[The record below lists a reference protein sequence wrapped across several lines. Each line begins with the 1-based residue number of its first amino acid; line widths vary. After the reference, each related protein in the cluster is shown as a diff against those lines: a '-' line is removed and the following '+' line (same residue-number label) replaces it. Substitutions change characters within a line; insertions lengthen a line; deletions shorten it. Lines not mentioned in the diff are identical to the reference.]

1 MNSLT
6 EQVCKWKTTT
16 SRFLYLLTLTSLG
29 LFSFHAKANDWKD
42 ANLEI
47 ELPPNISLDV
57 QPNSFIN
64 CGAFTANVTV
74 VSAEATVTYQLLF
87 NGNPTGSSAVGTGAN
102 LMLTSASLNSNGTI
116 SVRAT
121 DTLGNVST
129 LTETVPVTVYQ
140 NPSTS
145 NAGPNRLNCGL
156 SIAMNATAPTIG
168 VGTWSQVSGPGT
180 AVFANVNARNSLVT
194 VPVPGTYVF
203 AWTITNGTCPPSVDD
218 VQLQFF
224 SPPTIAN
231 AGPDQL
237 VCGLNTDLAGNTPL
251 VGTGAWFFLSGP
263 GGMSFSSTSDPN
275 ASVNVFAAGTYSVQW
290 IIFNGACALSTDVVE
305 LTFTDQEVIADAG
318 SNTTVCAL
326 ATTINGN
333 DPTPFTGVWTQT
345 GGPGVA
351 TFTDATSSTTDVS
364 VSVGGVYTFQWAI
377 DNSPCPVSTSEVEI
391 NFNLFPE
398 VCDGVDNDCD
408 TQIDEGFDNDNDTY
422 TVCENDCDDN
432 DPTIN
437 PGVAEICDGID
448 NNCNTQI
455 DEGVQTTYYQDA
467 DGDTYG
473 NPAVTVLACSAPVG
487 FVLDNTDCDD
497 TNASINPSAT
507 EICDGLDNNCNVTI
521 DEGVLLTFYADT
533 DGDTYGDPA
542 NTTQACSAPAG
553 YVTDNTDCDDTDA
566 TINSGS
572 VEVCDGVDNNCNTTI
587 DEGVQLTFYADT
599 DGDTFGDPGNTTLA
613 CTAPIGFVSNNG
625 DCDDTDPT
633 IYNGAAE
640 VCDGADNDCDTQID
654 EGVLNTYYIDA
665 DGDTYGNP
673 LITTQACS
681 VPVGYVTNN
690 TDCND
695 ANAAIFPSAAE
706 ICNGID
712 DDCDLAIDEG
722 LVFIT
727 YYADNDGDTYG
738 NPASTI
744 TSCVPV
750 VGYVT
755 NNTDCNDA
763 DATINPAAS
772 EICDGLDNNC
782 NTLIDDGVG
791 NTYYAD
797 ADGDS
802 FGNPAVTQVSCTQ
815 PVGYVTDNTDCDD
828 TNAAIN
834 SAATEVCDGTDNNCN
849 LAIDEGVQTTYYQD
863 ADGDGF
869 GNVAVTQLACSAPVG
884 YVSNSTDCNDTNAA
898 INPSATEIC
907 DGLDNNC
914 NVTID
919 EGVLL
924 TFYADNDGDNF
935 GDPANTTQAC
945 SAPVG
950 YVTDNTDCDDT
961 DATINGGS
969 PEVCDGADNNCNTLI
984 DEGVLSTFYADT
996 DGDTFGDPN
1005 NTTQACSAPVG
1016 FVSDNTDC
1024 DDTNAAINS
1033 NAIETCD
1040 GIDNNCDTQ
1049 IDEGLLTTYYADNDG
1064 DNFGDLNN
1072 PLDACTQPT
1081 GYVLDNTDC
1090 DDTNPAINFAS
1101 PEVCDGI
1108 DNNCDTQIDEGV
1120 TNTYYADN
1128 DGDGYGDINNFQN
1141 ACTAPV
1147 GYVTDSSDCDDTN
1160 AAINP
1165 GAVEVCD
1172 LIDNNCD
1179 FQIDEN
1185 LGTVTYYMDN
1195 DGDGFGDANNSI
1207 DACVAPVG
1215 YVIDGTDCNDG
1226 EATVYPGAIELC
1238 DGLDNDCNTIIDDG
1252 LPQQTFYADSDTD
1265 GFGDA
1270 SSPISACAAPQGYV
1284 SDNTDCNDADDTIY
1298 PTAVEICDYQD
1309 NDCDL
1314 LIDEGVLTTFY
1325 ADNDGDGYG
1334 DNNNTVD
1341 DCFAPTG
1348 YVADNTD
1355 CDDNDATI
1363 NPGVA
1368 EVCDGSDNNCNTQI
1382 DEGVL
1387 ITYYADADG
1396 DTFGDPNNSTQACSS
1411 PLGFVTD
1418 NTDCDDTDASINV
1431 NGTESCDGVD
1441 NNCNT
1446 QIDEGLLTTYF
1457 ADNDG
1462 DNFGDPNNTLDA
1474 CTQPIGYVIDNT
1486 DCDDTNPAINFA
1498 SPEICDGID
1507 NNCDTNIDEGVTNTY
1522 YADADGDGFGDINV
1536 FQNACT
1542 QPVGYVTDQTD
1553 CDDTDAAINPA
1564 ATDVCDGLDNNCDFN
1579 IDENGG
1585 VNTYYADTD
1594 GDGFGDPNNSTLS
1607 CTVPVGFVTDN
1618 TDCDDTNNTI
1628 YPGATE
1634 FCDGIDT
1641 DCDLILDN
1649 GFTGIL
1655 YYADTD
1661 NDTYGDPN
1669 NTITSCILVAGYVT
1683 NNLDCDDT
1691 NAAVN
1696 PAATEVCDGFDNDC
1710 DTQIDEGFTQNTY
1723 YADNDGDGFG
1733 DANMSVTACSPPSG
1747 YVVTNTDCDDTNNN
1761 VFPGA
1766 PEQCDGLDNDCD
1778 TQIDEGLTGTPFY
1791 ADTDGD
1797 GFGDASN
1804 FVTACVPPTGYVA
1817 DNTDCDDTNNTIYP
1831 GATELCDALDN
1842 DCDFVI
1848 DNGLTLT
1855 TYYLDF
1861 DGDGFGDL
1869 GATQDACV
1877 QPTGYVTDN
1886 TDCDDNNAASFP
1898 GNPEVCDGIDN
1909 DCDFVIDNGFTL
1921 TVYYADLDG
1930 DGFGDPNNT
1939 IDACAAPSGYVT
1951 DFTDCDDTNA
1961 DIYPG
1966 AAELCDGLDND
1977 CDEVIDNG
1985 LPGSTY
1991 YADLDGDGFGDPNN
2005 SVDACVQPTG
2015 YVTDNTDCDDANAA
2029 SFPGNPEICDG
2040 IDNDCDFVIDNGF
2053 TLTTF
2058 FADLDGDG
2066 FGDPNNTLDAC
2077 AAPTGYVSDNTD
2089 CDDANAASFPGNPE
2103 VCDGID
2109 NDCDFVIDNGFT
2121 LTPFYADLDGDG
2133 YGDPNNTVDA
2143 CAAPSGYV
2151 SDNTDCDDTQNTIY
2165 PGAVELCDGF
2175 DNNCDTQIDEGL
2187 TLTTYYADLDGDGYG
2202 DPNQAEDACSQ
2213 PTGYVTDNTDCDDTN
2228 AAIFPGNPEVC
2239 DGLDNNCDTAI
2250 DEGLALTTYYAD
2262 LDGDGF
2268 GDPNNSV
2275 EACSQPTGYVSD
2287 NTDCDDSNGSVYPGA
2302 EEVCDS
2308 IDNDCD
2314 TEIDEGLTAGG
2325 CVDTDGDT
2333 VRDSEDIDDD
2343 NDGILDAT
2351 ELSTALNNGDTDGDG
2366 IPDIIDLDSDNDG
2379 IADVI
2384 EAGGTDPD
2392 SDGVIGTGPITDVNG
2407 DGLADVVEPNGLNP
2421 ADTDADGLP
2430 DFQDI
2435 ESDGDGINDS
2445 DEIDTD
2451 GDAIGPDD
2459 TDGDGVPDY
2468 QDPDDDGD
2476 GLLTSVEYDFDGD
2489 GNGPDDCDYDGLP
2502 NYLDADQCE
2511 LFFPEGFS
2519 PNGDGINDT
2528 YIIEGVQGGTEVSF
2542 EVFNRWGAV
2551 VYTANPYT
2559 NDWDG
2564 TSNTGSSTGDLPVG
2578 TYYYI
2583 VKIGTEERVGYLT
2596 LWR

>member
-1 MNSLT
+1 
-6 EQVCKWKTTT
+6 
-16 SRFLYLLTLTSLG
+16 
-29 LFSFHAKANDWKD
+29 
-42 ANLEI
+42 
-47 ELPPNISLDV
+47 
-57 QPNSFIN
+57 
-64 CGAFTANVTV
+64 
-74 VSAEATVTYQLLF
+74 
-87 NGNPTGSSAVGTGAN
+87 
-102 LMLTSASLNSNGTI
+102 
-116 SVRAT
+116 
-121 DTLGNVST
+121 
-129 LTETVPVTVYQ
+129 
-140 NPSTS
+140 
-145 NAGPNRLNCGL
+145 
-156 SIAMNATAPTIG
+156 
-168 VGTWSQVSGPGT
+168 
-180 AVFANVNARNSLVT
+180 
-194 VPVPGTYVF
+194 
-203 AWTITNGTCPPSVDD
+203 
-218 VQLQFF
+218 
-224 SPPTIAN
+224 
-231 AGPDQL
+231 
-237 VCGLNTDLAGNTPL
+237 
-251 VGTGAWFFLSGP
+251 
-263 GGMSFSSTSDPN
+263 
-275 ASVNVFAAGTYSVQW
+275 
-290 IIFNGACALSTDVVE
+290 
-305 LTFTDQEVIADAG
+305 
-318 SNTTVCAL
+318 
-326 ATTINGN
+326 
-333 DPTPFTGVWTQT
+333 
-345 GGPGVA
+345 
-351 TFTDATSSTTDVS
+351 
-364 VSVGGVYTFQWAI
+364 
-377 DNSPCPVSTSEVEI
+377 
-391 NFNLFPE
+391 
-398 VCDGVDNDCD
+398 
-408 TQIDEGFDNDNDTY
+408 
-422 TVCENDCDDN
+422 
-432 DPTIN
+432 
-437 PGVAEICDGID
+437 
-448 NNCNTQI
+448 
-455 DEGVQTTYYQDA
+455 
-467 DGDTYG
+467 
-473 NPAVTVLACSAPVG
+473 
-487 FVLDNTDCDD
+487 
-497 TNASINPSAT
+497 
-507 EICDGLDNNCNVTI
+507 
-521 DEGVLLTFYADT
+521 
-533 DGDTYGDPA
+533 
-542 NTTQACSAPAG
+542 
-553 YVTDNTDCDDTDA
+553 
-566 TINSGS
+566 
-572 VEVCDGVDNNCNTTI
+572 
-587 DEGVQLTFYADT
+587 
-599 DGDTFGDPGNTTLA
+599 
-613 CTAPIGFVSNNG
+613 
-625 DCDDTDPT
+625 
-633 IYNGAAE
+633 
-640 VCDGADNDCDTQID
+640 
-654 EGVLNTYYIDA
+654 
-665 DGDTYGNP
+665 
-673 LITTQACS
+673 
-681 VPVGYVTNN
+681 
-690 TDCND
+690 
-695 ANAAIFPSAAE
+695 
-706 ICNGID
+706 
-712 DDCDLAIDEG
+712 
-722 LVFIT
+722 
-727 YYADNDGDTYG
+727 
-738 NPASTI
+738 
-744 TSCVPV
+744 
-750 VGYVT
+750 
-755 NNTDCNDA
+755 
-763 DATINPAAS
+763 
-772 EICDGLDNNC
+772 
-782 NTLIDDGVG
+782 
-791 NTYYAD
+791 
-797 ADGDS
+797 
-802 FGNPAVTQVSCTQ
+802 
-815 PVGYVTDNTDCDD
+815 
-828 TNAAIN
+828 
-834 SAATEVCDGTDNNCN
+834 
-849 LAIDEGVQTTYYQD
+849 
-863 ADGDGF
+863 
-869 GNVAVTQLACSAPVG
+869 
-884 YVSNSTDCNDTNAA
+884 
-898 INPSATEIC
+898 
-907 DGLDNNC
+907 
-914 NVTID
+914 
-919 EGVLL
+919 
-924 TFYADNDGDNF
+924 
-935 GDPANTTQAC
+935 
-945 SAPVG
+945 
-950 YVTDNTDCDDT
+950 
-961 DATINGGS
+961 
-969 PEVCDGADNNCNTLI
+969 
-984 DEGVLSTFYADT
+984 
-996 DGDTFGDPN
+996 
-1005 NTTQACSAPVG
+1005 
-1016 FVSDNTDC
+1016 
-1024 DDTNAAINS
+1024 
-1033 NAIETCD
+1033 
-1040 GIDNNCDTQ
+1040 
-1049 IDEGLLTTYYADNDG
+1049 
-1064 DNFGDLNN
+1064 
-1072 PLDACTQPT
+1072 
-1081 GYVLDNTDC
+1081 
-1090 DDTNPAINFAS
+1090 
-1101 PEVCDGI
+1101 
-1108 DNNCDTQIDEGV
+1108 
-1120 TNTYYADN
+1120 
-1128 DGDGYGDINNFQN
+1128 
-1141 ACTAPV
+1141 
-1147 GYVTDSSDCDDTN
+1147 
-1160 AAINP
+1160 
-1165 GAVEVCD
+1165 
-1172 LIDNNCD
+1172 
-1179 FQIDEN
+1179 
-1185 LGTVTYYMDN
+1185 
-1195 DGDGFGDANNSI
+1195 
-1207 DACVAPVG
+1207 
-1215 YVIDGTDCNDG
+1215 
-1226 EATVYPGAIELC
+1226 
-1238 DGLDNDCNTIIDDG
+1238 
-1252 LPQQTFYADSDTD
+1252 
-1265 GFGDA
+1265 
-1270 SSPISACAAPQGYV
+1270 
-1284 SDNTDCNDADDTIY
+1284 
-1298 PTAVEICDYQD
+1298 
-1309 NDCDL
+1309 
-1314 LIDEGVLTTFY
+1314 
-1325 ADNDGDGYG
+1325 
-1334 DNNNTVD
+1334 
-1341 DCFAPTG
+1341 
-1348 YVADNTD
+1348 
-1355 CDDNDATI
+1355 
-1363 NPGVA
+1363 
-1368 EVCDGSDNNCNTQI
+1368 
-1382 DEGVL
+1382 
-1387 ITYYADADG
+1387 
-1396 DTFGDPNNSTQACSS
+1396 
-1411 PLGFVTD
+1411 
-1418 NTDCDDTDASINV
+1418 
-1431 NGTESCDGVD
+1431 
-1441 NNCNT
+1441 
-1446 QIDEGLLTTYF
+1446 
-1457 ADNDG
+1457 
-1462 DNFGDPNNTLDA
+1462 
-1474 CTQPIGYVIDNT
+1474 
-1486 DCDDTNPAINFA
+1486 
-1498 SPEICDGID
+1498 
-1507 NNCDTNIDEGVTNTY
+1507 
-1522 YADADGDGFGDINV
+1522 
-1536 FQNACT
+1536 
-1542 QPVGYVTDQTD
+1542 
-1553 CDDTDAAINPA
+1553 
-1564 ATDVCDGLDNNCDFN
+1564 N

-2287 NTDCDDSNGSVYPGA
+2287 NTDCDDTNGSVYPGA